1 MKQSKVTERFL
12 KYVKIPTA
20 SREESTSVPSTPCQ
34 FNLAHFLVEEL
45 HELGISNAFVDE
57 KCYVYA
63 KLPASEGCENAP
75 AMGFI
80 SHMDT
85 VSDFADHG
93 VEPVITEDYDGQ
105 DFPLGESGR
114 VLKVTDFPHLATL
127 KGRTLITSDGTTIL
141 GADDKA
147 GVAEIMTMVEEI
159 LEKDI
164 PHGPISIGFTPD
176 EEIGCGADY
185 FDVPGFGADY
195 AYTVDGGTEG
205 SIEYEN
211 FNAAGAEL
219 TVHGFNVHP
228 GDAKD
233 IMINAALV
241 LMEANAMLP
250 AGETPRDTEGYE
262 GFFHLTDMNGN
273 VEKAHAS
280 YIVRDHDAQHFEK
293 RLEQMQEIVKKLNER
308 TGCKVTLHDYSDSE
322 ILRQSIADSAI
333 LVNGTS
339 VGMAPKTD
347 NTIITDT
354 TMFHKDLFV
363 FDVIYNPQETR
374 LLREA
379 RAAGCKTSNGMYM
392 RLYQGAASFELWTG
406 QQMPVEIIK
415 EKYFTK

>member
-85 VSDFADHG
+85 VSDFADHV
-93 VEPVITEDYDGQ
+93 VEPVITENYDGQ

-127 KGRTLITSDGTTIL
+127 KGRTLITSDGMTIL

-164 PHGPISIGFTPD
+164 LHGPISIGFTPD

-233 IMINAALV
+233 IMVNAALV

-250 AGETPRDTEGYE
+250 TGETPRDTEGYE

-293 RLEQMQEIVKKLNER
+293 RLEQMQEIVKKLNR
-308 TGCKVTLHDYSDSE
+308 KYGDGTVTLEIKRQYKNMAEKILPCFHLVERAQQAIHENGLEPVTLPVRGGTDGARLSFMGLPCPNLGTGGHAFHGPYEHITVEGMESVVQIMLNIVSLYS
-322 ILRQSIADSAI
+322 
-333 LVNGTS
+333 G
-339 VGMAPKTD
+339 
-347 NTIITDT
+347 
-354 TMFHKDLFV
+354 
-363 FDVIYNPQETR
+363 
-374 LLREA
+374 
-379 RAAGCKTSNGMYM
+379 
-392 RLYQGAASFELWTG
+392 
-406 QQMPVEIIK
+406 VEK
-415 EKYFTK
+415 

>member
-85 VSDFADHG
+85 VSDFADQG
-93 VEPVITEDYDGQ
+93 VEPVITEDYNGQ

-293 RLEQMQEIVKKLNER
+293 RLEQMQEIVKKLNR
-308 TGCKVTLHDYSDSE
+308 KYGDGTVTLEIKRQYKNMAEKILPCFHLVERAQQAIRENGLEPVTLPVRGGTDGARLSFMGLPCPNLGTGGHAFHGPYEHITVEGMESVVQILLTIVYIYS
-322 ILRQSIADSAI
+322 
-333 LVNGTS
+333 G
-339 VGMAPKTD
+339 
-347 NTIITDT
+347 
-354 TMFHKDLFV
+354 
-363 FDVIYNPQETR
+363 
-374 LLREA
+374 
-379 RAAGCKTSNGMYM
+379 
-392 RLYQGAASFELWTG
+392 
-406 QQMPVEIIK
+406 VEK
-415 EKYFTK
+415 

>member
-93 VEPVITEDYDGQ
+93 VEPVITENYDGQ
-105 DFPLGESGR
+105 DFSLGESGR

-293 RLEQMQEIVKKLNER
+293 RLEQMQEIVKKLNR
-308 TGCKVTLHDYSDSE
+308 KYGDGTVTLEIKRQYKNMAEKILPCFHLVERAQQAIRENSLEPVTLPVRGGTDGARLSFMGLPCPNLGTGGHAFHGPYEHITVEGMESVVQILLTIVYIYS
-322 ILRQSIADSAI
+322 
-333 LVNGTS
+333 G
-339 VGMAPKTD
+339 
-347 NTIITDT
+347 
-354 TMFHKDLFV
+354 
-363 FDVIYNPQETR
+363 
-374 LLREA
+374 
-379 RAAGCKTSNGMYM
+379 
-392 RLYQGAASFELWTG
+392 
-406 QQMPVEIIK
+406 VEK
-415 EKYFTK
+415 

>member
-12 KYVKIPTA
+12 KYVKIPTS

-93 VEPVITEDYDGQ
+93 VEPVITENYDGQ

-114 VLKVTDFPHLATL
+114 VLKVTDFPHLAAL

-147 GVAEIMTMVEEI
+147 GVAEIVTMVEEI

-293 RLEQMQEIVKKLNER
+293 RLEQMQEIVKKLNR
-308 TGCKVTLHDYSDSE
+308 KYGDGTVTLEIKRQYKNMAEKILPCFHLVERAQQAICENGLEPVTLPVRGGTDGARLSFMGLPCPNLGTGGHAFHGPYEHITVEGMESVVQIMLNIVSLYS
-322 ILRQSIADSAI
+322 
-333 LVNGTS
+333 G
-339 VGMAPKTD
+339 
-347 NTIITDT
+347 
-354 TMFHKDLFV
+354 
-363 FDVIYNPQETR
+363 
-374 LLREA
+374 
-379 RAAGCKTSNGMYM
+379 
-392 RLYQGAASFELWTG
+392 
-406 QQMPVEIIK
+406 VEK
-415 EKYFTK
+415 

>member
-93 VEPVITEDYDGQ
+93 VEPVITENYDGQ
-105 DFPLGESGR
+105 DFSLGESGR

-293 RLEQMQEIVKKLNER
+293 RLEQMQEIVKKLNR
-308 TGCKVTLHDYSDSE
+308 KYGDGTVTLEIKRQYKNMAEKILPCFHLVERAQQAIRENSLEPVTLPVRGGTDGARLSFMGLPCPNLGTGGHVFHGPYEHITVEGMESVVQILLKIVYIYS
-322 ILRQSIADSAI
+322 
-333 LVNGTS
+333 G
-339 VGMAPKTD
+339 
-347 NTIITDT
+347 
-354 TMFHKDLFV
+354 
-363 FDVIYNPQETR
+363 
-374 LLREA
+374 
-379 RAAGCKTSNGMYM
+379 
-392 RLYQGAASFELWTG
+392 
-406 QQMPVEIIK
+406 VEK
-415 EKYFTK
+415 

>member
-93 VEPVITEDYDGQ
+93 VEPVITENYDGQ
-105 DFPLGESGR
+105 DFSLGESGR

-293 RLEQMQEIVKKLNER
+293 RLEQMQEIVKKLNR
-308 TGCKVTLHDYSDSE
+308 KYGDGTVTLEIKRQYKNMAEKILPCFHLVERAQQAIRENSLEPVTLPVRGGTDGARLSFMGLPCPNLGTGGHAFHGPYEHITVEGMESVVQILLKIVYIYS
-322 ILRQSIADSAI
+322 
-333 LVNGTS
+333 G
-339 VGMAPKTD
+339 
-347 NTIITDT
+347 
-354 TMFHKDLFV
+354 
-363 FDVIYNPQETR
+363 
-374 LLREA
+374 
-379 RAAGCKTSNGMYM
+379 
-392 RLYQGAASFELWTG
+392 
-406 QQMPVEIIK
+406 VEK
-415 EKYFTK
+415 

>member
-63 KLPASEGCENAP
+63 KLPASEGCENAS
-75 AMGFI
+75 ALGFI

-85 VSDFADHG
+85 VSDFADHR
-93 VEPVITEDYDGQ
+93 VEPVITENYDGQ

-114 VLKVTDFPHLATL
+114 VLKLTDFPHLAAL

-147 GVAEIMTMVEEI
+147 GVAEIVTMVEEI

-233 IMINAALV
+233 IMVNAALV

-250 AGETPRDTEGYE
+250 TGETPRDTEGYE

-293 RLEQMQEIVKKLNER
+293 RLEQMQEIVKKLNR
-308 TGCKVTLHDYSDSE
+308 KYGDGTVTLEIKRQYKNMAEKILPCFHLVERAQQAIHENGLEPVTLPVRGGTDGARLSFMGLPCPNLGTGGHAFHGPYEHITVEGMESVVQILLTIVYIYS
-322 ILRQSIADSAI
+322 
-333 LVNGTS
+333 G
-339 VGMAPKTD
+339 
-347 NTIITDT
+347 
-354 TMFHKDLFV
+354 
-363 FDVIYNPQETR
+363 
-374 LLREA
+374 
-379 RAAGCKTSNGMYM
+379 
-392 RLYQGAASFELWTG
+392 
-406 QQMPVEIIK
+406 VEK
-415 EKYFTK
+415 

>member
-20 SREESTSVPSTPCQ
+20 SREESTSVPSTSCQ
-34 FNLAHFLVEEL
+34 FHLAHFLVEEL
-45 HELGISNAFVDE
+45 HELGISNEFVDE

-63 KLPASEGCENAP
+63 KLPASEGFENAP

-93 VEPVITEDYDGQ
+93 VEPVITENYDGQ

-293 RLEQMQEIVKKLNER
+293 RLEQMQEIVKKLNR
-308 TGCKVTLHDYSDSE
+308 KYGDGTVTLEIKRQYKNMAEKILPCFHLVERAQQAIRENGLEPVTLPVRGGTDGARLSFMGLPCPNLGTGGHAFHGPYEHITVEGMESVVQILLKIVYIYS
-322 ILRQSIADSAI
+322 
-333 LVNGTS
+333 G
-339 VGMAPKTD
+339 
-347 NTIITDT
+347 
-354 TMFHKDLFV
+354 
-363 FDVIYNPQETR
+363 
-374 LLREA
+374 
-379 RAAGCKTSNGMYM
+379 
-392 RLYQGAASFELWTG
+392 
-406 QQMPVEIIK
+406 VEK
-415 EKYFTK
+415 

>member
-1 MKQSKVTERFL
+1 M
-12 KYVKIPTA
+12 
-20 SREESTSVPSTPCQ
+20 
-34 FNLAHFLVEEL
+34 
-45 HELGISNAFVDE
+45 
-57 KCYVYA
+57 
-63 KLPASEGCENAP
+63 
-75 AMGFI
+75 
-80 SHMDT
+80 
-85 VSDFADHG
+85 
-93 VEPVITEDYDGQ
+93 
-105 DFPLGESGR
+105 
-114 VLKVTDFPHLATL
+114 
-127 KGRTLITSDGTTIL
+127 ITSDGTTIL

-211 FNAAGAEL
+211 FNAAGVEL

-233 IMINAALV
+233 IIINAALV

-250 AGETPRDTEGYE
+250 TGETPRDTEGYE

-293 RLEQMQEIVKKLNER
+293 RLEQMQEIVKKLNR
-308 TGCKVTLHDYSDSE
+308 KYGDGTVTLEIKRQYKNMAEKILPCFHLVERAQQAIRENGLEPVTLPVRGGTDGARLSFMGLPCPNLGTGGHAFHGPYEHITVEGMESVVQILLKIVYIYS
-322 ILRQSIADSAI
+322 
-333 LVNGTS
+333 G
-339 VGMAPKTD
+339 
-347 NTIITDT
+347 
-354 TMFHKDLFV
+354 
-363 FDVIYNPQETR
+363 
-374 LLREA
+374 
-379 RAAGCKTSNGMYM
+379 
-392 RLYQGAASFELWTG
+392 
-406 QQMPVEIIK
+406 VEK
-415 EKYFTK
+415 

>member
-85 VSDFADHG
+85 VSDFADHR
-93 VEPVITEDYDGQ
+93 VEPVITENYDGQ

-114 VLKVTDFPHLATL
+114 VLKLTDFPHLAAL

-293 RLEQMQEIVKKLNER
+293 RLEQMQEIVKKLNR
-308 TGCKVTLHDYSDSE
+308 KYGDGTVTLEIKRQYKNMAEKILPCFHLVERAQQAIHENGLEPVTLPVRGGTDGARLSFMGLPCPNLGTGGHAFHGPYEHITVEGMESVVQILLTIVYIYS
-322 ILRQSIADSAI
+322 
-333 LVNGTS
+333 G
-339 VGMAPKTD
+339 
-347 NTIITDT
+347 
-354 TMFHKDLFV
+354 
-363 FDVIYNPQETR
+363 
-374 LLREA
+374 
-379 RAAGCKTSNGMYM
+379 
-392 RLYQGAASFELWTG
+392 
-406 QQMPVEIIK
+406 VEK
-415 EKYFTK
+415 

>member
-63 KLPASEGCENAP
+63 NLPASEGCENAP

-93 VEPVITEDYDGQ
+93 VEPVITENYGGQ

-233 IMINAALV
+233 IMVNAALV

-250 AGETPRDTEGYE
+250 TGETPRDTEGYE

-293 RLEQMQEIVKKLNER
+293 RLEQMQEIVKKLNR
-308 TGCKVTLHDYSDSE
+308 KYGDGTVTLEIKRQYKNMAEKILPCFHLVERAQQAIRENGLEPVTLPVRGGTDGARLSFMGLPCPNLGTGGHAFHGPYEHITVEGMESVVQILLKIVYIYS
-322 ILRQSIADSAI
+322 
-333 LVNGTS
+333 G
-339 VGMAPKTD
+339 
-347 NTIITDT
+347 
-354 TMFHKDLFV
+354 
-363 FDVIYNPQETR
+363 
-374 LLREA
+374 
-379 RAAGCKTSNGMYM
+379 
-392 RLYQGAASFELWTG
+392 
-406 QQMPVEIIK
+406 VEK
-415 EKYFTK
+415 

>member
-93 VEPVITEDYDGQ
+93 VEPVITENYDGQ
-105 DFPLGESGR
+105 DFSLGESGR

-164 PHGPISIGFTPD
+164 LHGPISIGFTPD

-293 RLEQMQEIVKKLNER
+293 RLEQMQEIVKKLNR
-308 TGCKVTLHDYSDSE
+308 KYGDGTVTLEIKRQYKNMAEKILPCFQLVERAQQAIRENSLEPVTLPVRGGTDGARLSFMGLPCPNLGTGGHAFHGPYEHITVEGMESVVQILLTIVYIYS
-322 ILRQSIADSAI
+322 
-333 LVNGTS
+333 G
-339 VGMAPKTD
+339 
-347 NTIITDT
+347 
-354 TMFHKDLFV
+354 
-363 FDVIYNPQETR
+363 
-374 LLREA
+374 
-379 RAAGCKTSNGMYM
+379 
-392 RLYQGAASFELWTG
+392 
-406 QQMPVEIIK
+406 VEK
-415 EKYFTK
+415 

>member
-20 SREESTSVPSTPCQ
+20 SREESTSVPSTSCQ
-34 FNLAHFLVEEL
+34 FHLAHFLVEEL

-93 VEPVITEDYDGQ
+93 VEPVITENYDGQ

-273 VEKAHAS
+273 VEKARAS

-293 RLEQMQEIVKKLNER
+293 RLEQMQEIVKKLNR
-308 TGCKVTLHDYSDSE
+308 KYGDGTVTLEIKRQYKNMAEKILPCFHLVERAQQAIHENGLEPVTLPVRGGTDGARLSFMGLPCPNLGTGGHAFHGPYEHITVEGMESVVQILLTIVYIYS
-322 ILRQSIADSAI
+322 
-333 LVNGTS
+333 G
-339 VGMAPKTD
+339 
-347 NTIITDT
+347 
-354 TMFHKDLFV
+354 
-363 FDVIYNPQETR
+363 
-374 LLREA
+374 
-379 RAAGCKTSNGMYM
+379 
-392 RLYQGAASFELWTG
+392 
-406 QQMPVEIIK
+406 VEK
-415 EKYFTK
+415 

>member
-63 KLPASEGCENAP
+63 NLPASEGCENAP

-93 VEPVITEDYDGQ
+93 VEPVITENYDGQ

-114 VLKVTDFPHLATL
+114 VLKLTDFPHLAAL

-147 GVAEIMTMVEEI
+147 GVAEIVTMVEEI

-195 AYTVDGGTEG
+195 AYTVDGGIEG

-211 FNAAGAEL
+211 FNAAGVEL

-250 AGETPRDTEGYE
+250 TGETPRDTEGYE

-293 RLEQMQEIVKKLNER
+293 RLEQMQEIVKKLNR
-308 TGCKVTLHDYSDSE
+308 KYGDGTVTLEIKRQYKNMAEKILPCFHLVERAQQAICENGLEPVTLPIRGGTDGARLSFMGLPCPNLGTGGHAFHGPYEHITVEGMESVVQIMLNIVSLYS
-322 ILRQSIADSAI
+322 
-333 LVNGTS
+333 G
-339 VGMAPKTD
+339 
-347 NTIITDT
+347 
-354 TMFHKDLFV
+354 
-363 FDVIYNPQETR
+363 
-374 LLREA
+374 
-379 RAAGCKTSNGMYM
+379 
-392 RLYQGAASFELWTG
+392 
-406 QQMPVEIIK
+406 VEK
-415 EKYFTK
+415 

>member
-93 VEPVITEDYDGQ
+93 VEPVITENYDGQ

-114 VLKVTDFPHLATL
+114 VLKVTDFPHLAAL

-147 GVAEIMTMVEEI
+147 GVAEIVTMVEEI

-293 RLEQMQEIVKKLNER
+293 RLEQMQEIVKKLNR
-308 TGCKVTLHDYSDSE
+308 KYGDGTVTLEIKRQYKNMAEKILPCFHLVERAQQAICENGLEPVTLPVRGGTDGARLSFMGLPCPNLGTGGHAFHGPYEHITVEGMESVVQIMLNIVSLYS
-322 ILRQSIADSAI
+322 
-333 LVNGTS
+333 G
-339 VGMAPKTD
+339 
-347 NTIITDT
+347 
-354 TMFHKDLFV
+354 
-363 FDVIYNPQETR
+363 
-374 LLREA
+374 
-379 RAAGCKTSNGMYM
+379 
-392 RLYQGAASFELWTG
+392 
-406 QQMPVEIIK
+406 VEK
-415 EKYFTK
+415 

>member
-1 MKQSKVTERFL
+1 MKYPTLLERFL
-12 KYVKIPTA
+12 TYVKVNTR
-20 SREESTSVPSTPCQ
+20 SDETSTTTPSTPSQ
-34 FNLAHFLVEEL
+34 VEFAKNVLLPEMERVGL
-45 HELGISNAFVDE
+45 QN
-57 KCYVYA
+57 VYYLPNGFA
-63 KLPASEGCENAP
+63 IGTLPANDPSLTRKI
-75 AMGFI
+75 GFI

-93 VEPVITEDYDGQ
+93 VEPVITENYDGQ

-114 VLKVTDFPHLATL
+114 VLKLTDFPHLATL

-147 GVAEIMTMVEEI
+147 GVAEIVTMVEEI

-195 AYTVDGGTEG
+195 AYTVDGGIEG

-250 AGETPRDTEGYE
+250 T
-262 GFFHLTDMNGN
+262 
-273 VEKAHAS
+273 
-280 YIVRDHDAQHFEK
+280 
-293 RLEQMQEIVKKLNER
+293 
-308 TGCKVTLHDYSDSE
+308 
-322 ILRQSIADSAI
+322 
-333 LVNGTS
+333 
-339 VGMAPKTD
+339 
-347 NTIITDT
+347 
-354 TMFHKDLFV
+354 
-363 FDVIYNPQETR
+363 
-374 LLREA
+374 
-379 RAAGCKTSNGMYM
+379 
-392 RLYQGAASFELWTG
+392 
-406 QQMPVEIIK
+406 
-415 EKYFTK
+415 